1 MIVGRIIGWLL
12 IIGGAAVA
20 VQDALNWLETGTIRL
35 VALGEFWF
43 DRHPP
48 SLNTM
53 QSLIQRYTVPELWD
67 PGIVTVLLLPAGVLL
82 GASGLVITFLCRR
95 RKRRYRLM
103 D

>member
-12 IIGGAAVA
+12 IIGGLAIAVK
-20 VQDALNWLETGTIRL
+20 DALNWLETGTIRP

-43 DRHPP
+43 DQHAP
-48 SLNTM
+48 SLNAV
-53 QSLIQRYTVPELWD
+53 QSLIQRYTFPELWD
-67 PGIVTVLLLPAGVLL
+67 PAIVTILLLPAGVLL
-82 GASGLVITFLCRR
+82 GVSGLILTFLCRR

>member
-12 IIGGAAVA
+12 IIGGLAIAVK
-20 VQDALNWLETGTIRL
+20 DALNWLETGTIRP

-43 DRHPP
+43 DQHAP
-48 SLNTM
+48 SLNVI
-53 QSLIQRYTVPELWD
+53 QSLIQRYTFPELWD
-67 PGIVTVLLLPAGVLL
+67 PPIVTILLLPAGVLL
-82 GASGLVITFLCRR
+82 GVPGLILTFLCRR